1 MNTTTAIQTKRS
13 ARRRLAVS
21 SRVTNLAQR
30 LAAAATAA
38 SPKVKIRAEKVGDFG
53 FSQYLCGAKTS
64 DRDSVSPGAVNA
76 RTFSRAIFMPIQQ
89 PSPYGCHSE
98 YFMRSRESASG
109 VLATERQPFLSA
121 LAKTPDAMN
130 ATTTTIQT
138 KRSARRR
145 LAISSRVTN
154 LAQRLAAAATAASV
168 LAMWAQLTLT
178 GTMTPFVAGA
188 AVASITAATV
198 SVALQPSGEK
208 GGAL

>member
-13 ARRRLAVS
+13 A
-21 SRVTNLAQR
+21 
-30 LAAAATAA
+30 
-38 SPKVKIRAEKVGDFG
+38 G
-53 FSQYLCGAKTS
+53 
-64 DRDSVSPGAVNA
+64 
-76 RTFSRAIFMPIQQ
+76 
-89 PSPYGCHSE
+89 
-98 YFMRSRESASG
+98 
-109 VLATERQPFLSA
+109 
-121 LAKTPDAMN
+121 
-130 ATTTTIQT
+130 
-138 KRSARRR
+138 RR

-198 SVALQPSGEK
+198 SVALEPSGEK